1 MLAFW
6 ILVIGGGGYLLVR
19 FLQAYEGRS
28 IGPGEARSLE
38 ERIRLLEEANL
49 RLESEMARITEAQHF
64 TTQLLS
70 ERSQGSSDQ

>member
-19 FLQAYEGRS
+19 FLRAYERRS
-28 IGPGEARSLE
+28 IAPSDTSSFE

-49 RLESEMARITEAQHF
+49 RLESEIAQIAEAQQF
-64 TTQLLS
+64 TTELLS
-70 ERSQGSSDQ
+70 ERSSASPES